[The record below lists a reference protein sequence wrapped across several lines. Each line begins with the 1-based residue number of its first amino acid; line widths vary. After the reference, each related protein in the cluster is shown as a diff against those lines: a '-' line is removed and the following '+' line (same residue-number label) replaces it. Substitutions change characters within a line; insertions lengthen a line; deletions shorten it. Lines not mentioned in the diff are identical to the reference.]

1 MRLPD
6 TGLGG
11 GRLAVVRTL
20 LLLVF
25 VALAARAAHLSV
37 IEQRGARRGVA
48 QTQRTLELAPERGII
63 FDRSRVELALSVD
76 APSIYALAS
85 VRDDWR
91 GSAQKLAPLLGM
103 PEASLEQRLRERRS
117 FGFLARWV
125 APNTAEKVRALDL
138 PGVGVLEE
146 PRRVYPH
153 RALGASIL
161 GFSNIDGIGVRGLEQ
176 REDDWLRG
184 SARRVPVERDAAGR
198 LLMGALDEP
207 WNTSGGDLALS
218 IDAHMQADA
227 ESALAEAVERSGAR
241 GGVVVSMDPRT
252 GDILALAEAPGF
264 DPNRFREFDF
274 ASTRSRAFLDAAEP
288 GSTLKAF
295 LIAGAL
301 ESGSIATDE
310 LFDCEEGAFRVPGKT
325 IRDHRPHG
333 LLSVA
338 DILRVSSNIG
348 AVKIAYQIGRRT
360 HYNMLRGF
368 GFGEV
373 TRSGFPEE
381 STGLLR
387 SWMRWGAL
395 DHATIAYGH
404 GINVTPVQLA
414 RALAA
419 LANGGMLVEPR
430 LVTARR
436 PPGGEWQATPVQ
448 VTRRVVS
455 EQTASTV
462 MSMLA
467 GVVSHDGTG
476 RDAGLRGVSVAG
488 KTGTAQKWEAEK
500 HRYSSQRFV
509 AWFMG
514 AVPADHPRIVIVAAL
529 DEPARP
535 AHTGGASAAPLF
547 ARVAAAQ
554 LTEFGIHT
562 VPQRPVAPR
571 VEAAE
576 VLIAEVETPERIE
589 MPIPAAAEAAF
600 EPPSAA
606 APALAA
612 APRKLPEIE
621 RLGGSIFLPDLT
633 GLSVAEVRKITAGDA
648 LTVEITGS
656 GWVVSQDPSPGTVL
670 QRDGQPLRLRLSNG
684 ARNRSTL
691 GREG

>member
-1 MRLPD
+1 
-6 TGLGG
+6 
-11 GRLAVVRTL
+11 
-20 LLLVF
+20 
-25 VALAARAAHLSV
+25 
-37 IEQRGARRGVA
+37 
-48 QTQRTLELAPERGII
+48 
-63 FDRSRVELALSVD
+63 
-76 APSIYALAS
+76 
-85 VRDDWR
+85 
-91 GSAQKLAPLLGM
+91 
-103 PEASLEQRLRERRS
+103 
-117 FGFLARWV
+117 
-125 APNTAEKVRALDL
+125 
-138 PGVGVLEE
+138 
-146 PRRVYPH
+146 
-153 RALGASIL
+153 
-161 GFSNIDGIGVRGLEQ
+161 
-176 REDDWLRG
+176 
-184 SARRVPVERDAAGR
+184 
-198 LLMGALDEP
+198 MGALDEP

-310 LFDCEEGAFRVPGKT
+310 LFDGEEGAFRVPGKT

-436 PPGGEWQATPVQ
+436 PPGG
-448 VTRRVVS
+448 
-455 EQTASTV
+455 
-462 MSMLA
+462 
-467 GVVSHDGTG
+467 
-476 RDAGLRGVSVAG
+476 
-488 KTGTAQKWEAEK
+488 
-500 HRYSSQRFV
+500 
-509 AWFMG
+509 
-514 AVPADHPRIVIVAAL
+514 
-529 DEPARP
+529 
-535 AHTGGASAAPLF
+535 
-547 ARVAAAQ
+547 
-554 LTEFGIHT
+554 
-562 VPQRPVAPR
+562 
-571 VEAAE
+571 
-576 VLIAEVETPERIE
+576 
-589 MPIPAAAEAAF
+589 
-600 EPPSAA
+600 
-606 APALAA
+606 
-612 APRKLPEIE
+612 
-621 RLGGSIFLPDLT
+621 
-633 GLSVAEVRKITAGDA
+633 
-648 LTVEITGS
+648 
-656 GWVVSQDPSPGTVL
+656 
-670 QRDGQPLRLRLSNG
+670 
-684 ARNRSTL
+684 
-691 GREG
+691 